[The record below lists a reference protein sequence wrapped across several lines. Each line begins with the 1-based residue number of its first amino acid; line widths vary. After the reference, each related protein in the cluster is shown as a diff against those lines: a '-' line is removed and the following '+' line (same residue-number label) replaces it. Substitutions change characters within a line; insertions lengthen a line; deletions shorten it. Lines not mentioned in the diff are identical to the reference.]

1 VIAACEGKGD
11 AVESPIGL
19 LPAKGAIDTSDL
31 GLNGSTMES
40 LLSVSK
46 EDWRKESE
54 GIGEF
59 FDKFGDHLPEE
70 MSRQRELLEQRL
82 G

>member
-1 VIAACEGKGD
+1 LQIHK
-11 AVESPIGL
+11 SL

-31 GLNGSTMES
+31 GLKGPTMES

-46 EDWRKESE
+46 DDWRKESE

-59 FDKFGDHLPEE
+59 FAKFGNHLPKE
-70 MSRQRELLEQRL
+70 MTQQREALEKRL
-82 G
+82 R